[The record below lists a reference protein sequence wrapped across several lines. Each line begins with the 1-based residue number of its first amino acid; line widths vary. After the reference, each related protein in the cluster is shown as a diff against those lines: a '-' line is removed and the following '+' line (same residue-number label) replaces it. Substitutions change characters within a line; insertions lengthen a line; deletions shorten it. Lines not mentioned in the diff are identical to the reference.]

1 MNLSDIYIYICFV
14 PSKKVVEQ
22 LRGCLLST
30 KPVDR
35 HRHSDV
41 ELTIS
46 PLSATFSAGRL
57 PATFQASDSSKLG
70 WWFSRPKGASP
81 QPNQHFGPKIP
92 EISRQWGVQ
101 RHSFCGSISITG
113 LQSFSAGRPDDLE
126 SQGPN
131 HLALGQL
138 YEPNIAWK
146 SYISAMSYMFFCT
159 ILDWRVQWK
168 PPNSVDRWFFT
179 IALCLRTMAV
189 HPIKWRFNH
198 RHTQWLGGVQGSVR
212 WTGSQHIIHC
222 IKTKYSHQIVTS
234 VIRNFKP
241 LSLDQDSI
249 CDPLLQWQLLQLS
262 SSHKSFIAT
271 ITLYYFCHLSAHAP
285 WIK

>member
-1 MNLSDIYIYICFV
+1 MYVHCDPSMEGTYELVCFV

-101 RHSFCGSISITG
+101 RHSFCGID
-113 LQSFSAGRPDDLE
+113 LNHRPAKFFSWTTWRPGILGPKSLGFGTAIRPKHSLKKLHFRYVIYVLLYYPGLE
-126 SQGPN
+126 S
-131 HLALGQL
+131 
-138 YEPNIAWK
+138 
-146 SYISAMSYMFFCT
+146 AMKTTQQCG
-159 ILDWRVQWK
+159 
-168 PPNSVDRWFFT
+168 SVVIVT
-179 IALCLRTMAV
+179 LCLRTMAV
-189 HPIKWRFNH
+189 RP
-198 RHTQWLGGVQGSVR
+198 
-212 WTGSQHIIHC
+212 
-222 IKTKYSHQIVTS
+222 
-234 VIRNFKP
+234 
-241 LSLDQDSI
+241 
-249 CDPLLQWQLLQLS
+249 
-262 SSHKSFIAT
+262 HKVEV
-271 ITLYYFCHLSAHAP
+271 
-285 WIK
+285 